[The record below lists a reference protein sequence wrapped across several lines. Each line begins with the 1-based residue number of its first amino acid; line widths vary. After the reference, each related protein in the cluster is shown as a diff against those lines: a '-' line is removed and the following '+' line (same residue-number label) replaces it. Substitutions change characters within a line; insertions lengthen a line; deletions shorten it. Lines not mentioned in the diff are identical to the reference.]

1 MLTTMM
7 IRGWQEGRPRATDDT
22 QPGKDE
28 TNQEKEAKGKKRRG
42 IAMLK

>member
-22 QPGKDE
+22 QPGKNE
-28 TNQEKEAKGKKRRG
+28 TNQEKGEKGKKRRG